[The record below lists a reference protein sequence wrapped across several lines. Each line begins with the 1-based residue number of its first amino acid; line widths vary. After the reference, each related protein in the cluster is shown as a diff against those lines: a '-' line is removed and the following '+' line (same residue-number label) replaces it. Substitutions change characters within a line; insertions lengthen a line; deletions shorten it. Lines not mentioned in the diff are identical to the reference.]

1 VPASRQHRE
10 CSPHPWPALSIDR
23 IEILLLIAPV
33 VAIMVRRLH
42 LFYTVGL
49 TLASVALA
57 FGHAPLAFALTKNF
71 IFKAF
76 LRFADSGRTEK
87 KHRSNWLLKGSAGC
101 KRNHA
106 TKTRHRS
113 TPHLGRGYSRLRT
126 SPSVLSFAVNSGG
139 MNLPIAHRSSS
150 IPFVLCDGIPR
161 SSSPVTLILP
171 SPAFRNCSRSATTW
185 VLGSNGRLR

>member
-1 VPASRQHRE
+1 MCFGLESPFDKSFAGIHRKLDRV
-10 CSPHPWPALSIDR
+10 CAGISTTPRMLPTSMALSIDR

-113 TPHLGRGYSRLRT
+113 TPHLGRGYSR
-126 SPSVLSFAVNSGG
+126 
-139 MNLPIAHRSSS
+139 
-150 IPFVLCDGIPR
+150 
-161 SSSPVTLILP
+161 
-171 SPAFRNCSRSATTW
+171 
-185 VLGSNGRLR
+185 